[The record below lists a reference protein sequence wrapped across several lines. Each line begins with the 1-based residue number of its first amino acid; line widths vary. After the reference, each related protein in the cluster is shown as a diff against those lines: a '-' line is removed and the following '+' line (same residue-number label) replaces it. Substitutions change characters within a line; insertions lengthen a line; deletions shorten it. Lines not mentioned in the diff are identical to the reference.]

1 MPTKHELAAQ
11 SMPKAA
17 QRAEQRKASPSLPEP
32 MAVPIKTS
40 TAASAPEVDGAPES
54 ACVRGT
60 TNIATSAAET
70 SNEVMSIGQ
79 VRPSPPQWARR
90 RLALCLARS

>member
-1 MPTKHELAAQ
+1 MAPLVPTAPRSARSK
-11 SMPKAA
+11 
-17 QRAEQRKASPSLPEP
+17 RKASPSLPEP

-70 SNEVMSIGQ
+70 SNEVMSIG
-79 VRPSPPQWARR
+79 P
-90 RLALCLARS
+90 

>member
-1 MPTKHELAAQ
+1 MFAHHSPGATKHELAPP
-11 SMPKAA
+11 SVPKAA

-79 VRPSPPQWARR
+79 VRPSPPAVG
-90 RLALCLARS
+90 